1 VSNFSLKFRGVF
13 KHPKHPLVT
22 ALPIT
27 TVHHLHNGGNLTTW
41 LRNGRK
47 RTGVTVVDKNSH
59 VNDRR
64 VGDGNFRTSQNPTL
78 NRSPKNLLQVITL
91 AAPMSVPH
99 LVQTRPWGLLGN
111 EWNITIFYLYF
122 FFGNSPTRQ
131 TRRRIFTLGGS
142 NDADSRKG
150 VLFGVW
156 FILLAILEMKSS
168 KTPNFFWGGGEN
180 RRFQAKQPKYWKF
193 HTVNTTASIST
204 KFCKK

>member
-1 VSNFSLKFRGVF
+1 M
-13 KHPKHPLVT
+13 
-22 ALPIT
+22 
-27 TVHHLHNGGNLTTW
+27 
-41 LRNGRK
+41 
-47 RTGVTVVDKNSH
+47 DKNSH

-168 KTPNFFWGGGEN
+168 KTPNFFGGGGEN

-204 KFCKK
+204 KFCKKIETTKLSSWVVLIGPLRARQIQAGGGRHFVTTVTASLQIYDHCNENWHGETH

>member
-1 VSNFSLKFRGVF
+1 M
-13 KHPKHPLVT
+13 
-22 ALPIT
+22 
-27 TVHHLHNGGNLTTW
+27 
-41 LRNGRK
+41 
-47 RTGVTVVDKNSH
+47 DKNSH

-168 KTPNFFWGGGEN
+168 KTPNFFGGGAKTGGFKPNSQNIESFIPLTL
-180 RRFQAKQPKYWKF
+180 RHRFQPNFAKNRDHQVVIVGCPNRPP
-193 HTVNTTASIST
+193 TRPTNTSRRGPPFCNNRYSISANLRPL
-204 KFCKK
+204 